1 MSELCLVTGGA
12 GFIGSNLVREL
23 LSRGFGVRVLDN
35 LSTGRR
41 ENLSDVDGD
50 VEVIEG
56 DVRHL
61 ATVGRAT
68 EGVAR
73 VFHEAAIPSVARS
86 VAAPLASHEANA
98 TGTLN
103 VLIAARDAGAERVVY
118 ASSSSVYG
126 DADRLPVTEDVPPR
140 PISPYAVSKLA
151 GEHYLAAFHA
161 SYGLPTV
168 ALRYFN
174 VFGPRQDPAS
184 EYAAVVPRFA
194 TAALRGEPV
203 TIYGDGEQ
211 SRDFTFVADVV
222 EANILASEAPEA
234 PSRSTPRPD
243 RARSETARPTS
254 PPPPRSWAI
263 TRRTRSP
270 TASEPPWNGSPRAS
284 RPPAGGASSRP
295 EPRPGRPHSWC
306 AAGGCHGWVGS
317 RVPPGRR
324 PQPSFG
330 APVHRGPPA

>member
-1 MSELCLVTGGA
+1 VTDRCLVTGGA
-12 GFIGSNLVREL
+12 GFIGSSLVREL
-23 LSRGFGVRVLDN
+23 LSRQFGVRVLDN

-41 ENLSDVDGD
+41 QNLDDVADD

-61 ATVGRAT
+61 ATVGRAMQ
-68 EGVAR
+68 GVAR
-73 VFHEAAIPSVARS
+73 VFHEAAIASVARS
-86 VAAPLASHEANA
+86 VAAPLASHEVNA

-103 VLIAARDAGAERVVY
+103 VLIAARDAGVERVVY

-126 DADRLPVTEDVPPR
+126 DTDRLPVTEDVPPR

-203 TIYGDGEQ
+203 TVYGDGEQ

-222 EANILASEAPEA
+222 QANLRAAEAPEA
-234 PSRSTPRPD
+234 AWGRAFNVAYNHRHSVNELLTEIRSLVPD
-243 RARSETARPTS
+243 VEQPEPVHA
-254 PPPPRSWAI
+254 PPRAGEIRDSQADI
-263 TRRTRSP
+263 TAATEILGYRPSSTFSD
-270 TASEPPWNGSPRAS
+270 GLRATVEWFAERLS
-284 RPPAGGASSRP
+284 
-295 EPRPGRPHSWC
+295 
-306 AAGGCHGWVGS
+306 
-317 RVPPGRR
+317 
-324 PQPSFG
+324 
-330 APVHRGPPA
+330 

>member
-1 MSELCLVTGGA
+1 VSELCLVTGGA

-234 PSRSTPRPD
+234 AWGRAFNVAYNQRHSVNELLAEIRSLIPDVEQPEPVHAPPRPGEIRD
-243 RARSETARPTS
+243 SQADVTAATEILGYHPAHTFSDGLRATMEWFASSE
-254 PPPPRSWAI
+254 
-263 TRRTRSP
+263 
-270 TASEPPWNGSPRAS
+270 
-284 RPPAGGASSRP
+284 PPAGG
-295 EPRPGRPHSWC
+295 GR
-306 AAGGCHGWVGS
+306 
-317 RVPPGRR
+317 
-324 PQPSFG
+324 
-330 APVHRGPPA
+330 